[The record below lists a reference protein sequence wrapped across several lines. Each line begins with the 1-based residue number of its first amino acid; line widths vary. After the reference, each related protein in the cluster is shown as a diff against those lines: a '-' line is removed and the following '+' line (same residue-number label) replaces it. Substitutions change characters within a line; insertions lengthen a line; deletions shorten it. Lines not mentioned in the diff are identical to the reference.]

1 MGAAAVLATAAETPP
16 MRKSVMKALASLG
29 FLTSDMVV
37 TAKESAGWSRKD
49 RRKSCRNEEKGGG
62 LVRSDKT

>member
-1 MGAAAVLATAAETPP
+1 